1 MKKGYIYIALT
12 TIIFSTMEIALK
24 LVAGAFNPIQLTCT
38 RFLIGGLF
46 LIPFALNT
54 LHKNKTKILLKD
66 LGFFAFLGLLG
77 IVISMGLYQLAVQNT
92 AASVVA
98 VLFSCNPVFVTI
110 LAFFILKESIKK
122 NNVLALILEI
132 IGSIIIINPMNT
144 YLKPLGIIFTI
155 ASTIT
160 FALYGVSGKKKC
172 AKYGGV
178 VVTCF
183 GFLFGSLE
191 MLILIGMTHIQG
203 ISSMLISHNLKLFA
217 NIPLLTGYSLKTLP
231 IALYIFIINTG
242 VGFACYF
249 KAMEETSAH
258 ETSLVFFFKPI
269 LAPILSLIILSEN
282 IPVNMVIGIL
292 FILAGSMS
300 SILPN
305 LIGERKNK
313 QLDDYDDEIE
323 LKEEAK

>member
-1 MKKGYIYIALT
+1 M
-12 TIIFSTMEIALK
+12 II
-24 LVAGAFNPIQLTCT
+24 
-38 RFLIGGLF
+38 
-46 LIPFALNT
+46 
-54 LHKNKTKILLKD
+54 
-66 LGFFAFLGLLG
+66 
-77 IVISMGLYQLAVQNT
+77 
-92 AASVVA
+92 
-98 VLFSCNPVFVTI
+98 
-110 LAFFILKESIKK
+110 
-122 NNVLALILEI
+122 
-132 IGSIIIINPMNT
+132 
-144 YLKPLGIIFTI
+144 
-155 ASTIT
+155 
-160 FALYGVSGKKKC
+160 
-172 AKYGGV
+172 
-178 VVTCF
+178 
-183 GFLFGSLE
+183 
-191 MLILIGMTHIQG
+191 
-203 ISSMLISHNLKLFA
+203 FA